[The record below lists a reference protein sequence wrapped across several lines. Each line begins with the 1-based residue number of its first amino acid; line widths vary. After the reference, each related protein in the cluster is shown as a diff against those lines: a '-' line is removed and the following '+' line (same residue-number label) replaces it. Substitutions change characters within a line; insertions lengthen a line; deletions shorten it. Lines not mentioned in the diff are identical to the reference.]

1 MTDLIFRLSLHDER
15 ALHALVLRRRPWL
28 DHAMRAVTHL
38 GGASLSVGLALVLL
52 LGAVPSLRGAGA
64 LAAVALALSHAVVQ
78 VVKRTVSRA
87 RPHMPVGLESLVA
100 APDRFSFPSGHSAA
114 SLSVALPVALALG
127 GLAGLALLATALVV
141 GFSRCYLGV
150 HYPGD
155 VLAGWMLAVAGL
167 WTGALL
173 GF

>member
-28 DHAMRAVTHL
+28 DRAMRVVTHM
-38 GGASLSVGLALVLL
+38 GGASLSVGLTLVLL
-52 LGAVPSLRGAGA
+52 VGAVPSLRAAGA
-64 LAAVALALSHAVVQ
+64 LGAVALALSHAAVQ
-78 VVKRTVSRA
+78 VVKRTVSRS
-87 RPHMPVGLESLVA
+87 RPAMPVGLESLVA

-114 SLSVALPVALALG
+114 SLSIALPVAMALG
-127 GLAGLALLATALVV
+127 GLAGLALLAIGLVV

-167 WTGALL
+167 WSGALL